1 MFVETYREEGV
12 LLADAFGVSYP
23 ETFSH
28 PVLEYRALVSRL
40 AAIDLTHWGALR
52 LTGSD
57 RVSFLDAMITAEVA
71 NLGPGEAAHAALTT
85 TKGKLV
91 AELYVLS
98 RESELFVLVAQGDS
112 AAVAATLEK
121 HIVADD
127 VELEDASARFGVL
140 AVEGPRCR
148 DLVWRLFPNAAIP
161 MEALRFVDVDYQG
174 IPVTI
179 LRASVTGERGF
190 QMIVPADGI
199 ARIRS
204 YLVQGGR
211 GLDLALAGRAA
222 WNLRRVEAGLPW
234 FGVDVEDAFPKE
246 CRLDHL
252 VSYDKGCFLGQETLA
267 RMHFRG
273 HPNWLLEGL
282 APAGDAP
289 GPLAPPASLALDD
302 GALAAAARDAEAL
315 RADLSA
321 LDLSRFCSA
330 ELFAPGQASVAG
342 AKSIGRITSAVFS
355 PARGSLL
362 ALASVR
368 AAHAQA
374 RDDIEL
380 IAGGEPVRLT
390 LAELP
395 LTTTS

>member
-1 MFVETYREEGV
+1 MFLDTYKEEGV
-12 LLADAFGVSYP
+12 RLADAFGVSYP

-28 PVLEYRALVSRL
+28 PVLEYRALVSHL

-57 RVSFLDAMITAEVA
+57 RATFLDAMITAEVA
-71 NLGPGEAAHAALTT
+71 KLEPGQAAHAALTT

-98 RESELFVLVAQGDS
+98 RESELLVLVAQGDR
-112 AAVAATLEK
+112 AAVAATLAK

-127 VELEDASARFGVL
+127 VELEDASAGIGVL

-148 DLVWRLFPNAAIP
+148 DLVWRLFPDAAIP

-199 ARIRS
+199 ARIRD
-204 YLVQGGR
+204 YLVQAGR

-234 FGVDVEDAFPKE
+234 FGVDAGDTFPKE

-252 VSYDKGCFLGQETLA
+252 VRYDKGCFLGQETLA

-273 HPNWLLEGL
+273 HPNWLLEGV
-282 APAGDAP
+282 APADDAP
-289 GPLAPPASLALDD
+289 GSLAPPAPLALDD
-302 GALAAAARDAEAL
+302 DALAAAACDPETL
-315 RADLSA
+315 RTHLAA
-321 LDLSRFCSA
+321 LDLSRLSGA
-330 ELFAPGQASVAG
+330 ELFAPGQAADD
-342 AKSIGRITSAVFS
+342 AKPVGRITSAVFS

-374 RDDIEL
+374 RDDMEMIT
-380 IAGGEPVRLT
+380 GGEPVRLALT
-390 LAELP
+390 ELP
-395 LTTTS
+395 ATATS